1 MGYQELC
8 DQEILS
14 MEALL
19 GSGDTCL
26 MRRKV
31 QTIFYLVEEGTVTMS
46 TFRNIYTCALH
57 LIYVDKR

>member
-19 GSGDTCL
+19 GSGDTRL

-46 TFRNIYTCALH
+46 TFCNIYTCALH